1 MEKPQGIVH
10 LYPCYEAANN
20 KIGAGGLKPLT
31 KDKFDGLKVLSM
43 SNCGI
48 TDEDLKDF
56 VEQPWNNLESI
67 WMSYNAFTAKGIQYF
82 STHEWPNLVSIHMS
96 NE

>member
-1 MEKPQGIVH
+1 
-10 LYPCYEAANN
+10 
-20 KIGAGGLKPLT
+20 
-31 KDKFDGLKVLSM
+31 M